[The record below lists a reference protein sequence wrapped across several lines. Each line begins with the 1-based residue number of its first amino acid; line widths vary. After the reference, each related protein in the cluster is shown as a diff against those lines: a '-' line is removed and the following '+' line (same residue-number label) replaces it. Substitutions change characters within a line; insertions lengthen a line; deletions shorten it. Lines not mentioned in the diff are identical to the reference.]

1 MSEKLVLLVEDN
13 QDDVDL
19 TRIAFKRCKIPNEI
33 IVVGDGQEALDF
45 LFGEGKYAG
54 RDTSQLP
61 AVVLLDL
68 KLPFVGG
75 VEVLKRIRLAEGR
88 ICRLPVV
95 ILSSSVNQQEFD
107 ECERMGINRY
117 CRKPDNFAAFQRI
130 IEDIRDSFLEK
141 HTYQTSIGNKGEVIN
156 TPNRSTRK

>member
-1 MSEKLVLLVEDN
+1 MNDKFVLLVEDN

-19 TRIAFKRCKIPNEI
+19 TRIAFKKCQIPDEL
-33 IVVGDGQEALDF
+33 IVVEDGQEALDF
-45 LFGEGKYAG
+45 LFGEGQYAG

-68 KLPFVGG
+68 KLPYVSG
-75 VEVLKRIRLAEGR
+75 VEVLRRVRMADGK
-88 ICRLPVV
+88 ICRLPIVV
-95 ILSSSVNQQEFD
+95 LSSSVNQQEIN

-130 IEDIRDSFLEK
+130 IEDIRDSFLERDRNQTEVKRNGIIIPDGK
-141 HTYQTSIGNKGEVIN
+141 HSG
-156 TPNRSTRK
+156 